1 MTEIEAK
8 FLLYEKGTDH
18 RQANEAPKLGSSAE
32 IRARTM
38 AEGYRIEQGYFAKD
52 DFQEVTEALDLEI
65 PFVPKEL
72 RLRSY
77 RGEWLLTAK
86 GEGGLVRNELEVLVS
101 KAFFDQWW
109 PRTEVRRIC
118 KIRWQTMLGKYLLEV
133 DDYQDRD
140 LLTAEIELASVD
152 DLRSLPLVGK
162 DVTNDA
168 RYKNKNL
175 AR

>member
-8 FLLYEKGTDH
+8 FLLCEDGADH
-18 RQANEAPKLGSSAE
+18 RNTNQAPKLGSSAE
-32 IRARTM
+32 IRSRTRTD
-38 AEGYRIEQGYFAKD
+38 GDRIDQGYFAKD
-52 DFQEVTEALDLEI
+52 DFQEVIQALGLEI

-77 RGEWLLTAK
+77 QGEWLLTAK
-86 GEGGLVRNELEVLVS
+86 GEGGLVRNELEVVV
-101 KAFFDQWW
+101 KKTFFDQWW
-109 PRTEVRRIC
+109 PRTEGRRIC
-118 KIRWQTMLGKYLLEV
+118 KIRWQTMLGEHRLEI

-152 DLRSLPLVGK
+152 DLQSLPSIGK
-162 DVTNDA
+162 DVTDDPH
-168 RYKNKNL
+168 YKNKNL